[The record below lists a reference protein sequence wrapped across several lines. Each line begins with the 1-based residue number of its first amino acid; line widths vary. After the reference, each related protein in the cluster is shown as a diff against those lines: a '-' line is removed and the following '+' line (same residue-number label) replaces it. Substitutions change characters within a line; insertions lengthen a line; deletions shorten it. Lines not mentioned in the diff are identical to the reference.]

1 MARDCQK
8 RGKSPYMDAKRS
20 LDRNIW
26 MIAWPAILSNISIP
40 ILGLVDAAMLGH
52 LDDTRYLAAVAL
64 GGAILSF
71 LYWGFGFL
79 RMGTT
84 GHVAR
89 ARGAGENTLA
99 FLVMARSAVLGLA
112 IAFAIMLLGP
122 AWIRLGLAVMQPA
135 ESLAGHA
142 GAYIEIRL
150 LSAPA
155 VLVTY
160 AIVGWFIGC
169 QNTRW
174 PMVILLVTN
183 ALNIVLDVLFI
194 IGMGLNSDGAA
205 MATVCAEYCGLLLG
219 VFAVYRAAPG
229 LPAVRE
235 IRAGITDLGAYNT
248 LWRSNG
254 NLLVRTVCL
263 LACFAFFT
271 AMGEKLGQ
279 DVVAANALMLQFLLF
294 AAFALDGVAYAAEGM
309 AGSRLGARDLA
320 GFYRVVARCALWSA
334 AGACVISLVIA
345 LAQPA
350 LLPLLS
356 NIGEVRQI
364 LADVHV
370 WLVLLPLLAA
380 PSYLLDGVF
389 IGAAETRPLMTTM
402 LFSALLVYLPA
413 WYFTQGY
420 GNHGLWLAFALF
432 NAARGVSLGWVFRR
446 FSRHGRWL
454 SGTTAG
460 GPATLL
466 AE

>member
-1 MARDCQK
+1 
-8 RGKSPYMDAKRS
+8 MDAKRS

-26 MIAWPAILSNISIP
+26 IIAWPAILSNLSIP

-52 LDDTRYLAAVAL
+52 LADTRYLAAVAL

-89 ARGAGENTLA
+89 ARGAGDHNLA
-99 FLVMARSAVLGLA
+99 FLVLARSAVLGLA
-112 IAFAIMLLGP
+112 IALAVMLLGP
-122 AWIRLGLAVMQPA
+122 AWIKLGLAIMQPA
-135 ESLAGHA
+135 ESLSVHA
-142 GAYIEIRL
+142 SSYIGIRL

-155 VLVTY
+155 VLITY

-174 PMVILLVTN
+174 PMVILLLTN
-183 ALNIVLDVLFI
+183 TVNILLDMLFI

-219 VFAVYRAAPG
+219 LFAVYRAAPSM
-229 LPAVRE
+229 PCIRAV
-235 IRAGITDLGAYNT
+235 RAGIVDLRAYGT
-248 LWRSNG
+248 LWRSNS
-254 NLLVRTVCL
+254 NLLVRTVAL

-279 DVVAANALMLQFLLF
+279 NVVAANALMLQFLVL
-294 AAFALDGVAYAAEGM
+294 AAFALDGFAYAAEGM

-320 GFYRVVARCALWSA
+320 GFYSVVARCALWSA
-334 AGACVISLVIA
+334 AGACIISLVIA
-345 LAQPA
+345 LGQPFI
-350 LLPLLS
+350 LPLLS
-356 NIGEVRQI
+356 DIDGVRQI
-364 LADVHV
+364 LADVHI

-380 PSYLLDGVF
+380 PGYLLDGVF

-413 WYFTQGY
+413 WYVTRDF
-420 GNHGLWLAFALF
+420 GNQGLWLALALF
-432 NAARGVSLGWVFRR
+432 NAARGVSLAWVFWR
-446 FSRHGRWL
+446 FSHHGRWL
-454 SGTTAG
+454 AGSTADRTA
-460 GPATLL
+460 ATPPG
-466 AE
+466 

>member
-1 MARDCQK
+1 
-8 RGKSPYMDAKRS
+8 MDAIRN

-52 LDDTRYLAAVAL
+52 LQDTRYLAAVAL

-89 ARGAGENTLA
+89 ARGAGDDSLA
-99 FLVMARSAVLGLA
+99 FLVLARSAALGLA
-112 IAFAIMLLGP
+112 IALVVMLLGP

-135 ESLAGHA
+135 ESLSGHA
-142 GAYIEIRL
+142 SAYMGIRL

-155 VLVTY
+155 VLITY

-174 PMVILLVTN
+174 PMVILLLTN
-183 ALNIVLDVLFI
+183 TVNILLDSLFI

-219 VFAVYRAAPG
+219 LFAVYRAAPQFPG
-229 LPAVRE
+229 IRE
-235 IRAGITDLGAYNT
+235 LRAGMTDRRAYGT
-248 LWRSNG
+248 LWRSNR
-254 NLLVRTVCL
+254 NLLVRTLSL

-320 GFYRVVARCALWSA
+320 GFYRVVSRCALWSA
-334 AGACVISLVIA
+334 AGAGIISLVVA
-345 LAQPA
+345 MAQPV

-356 NIGEVRQI
+356 DIDGVRQI

-370 WLVLLPLLAA
+370 WLILLPLLAA

-402 LFSALLVYLPA
+402 LFSALMVYLPV
-413 WYFTQGY
+413 WYFTREF

-432 NAARGVSLGWVFRR
+432 NAARGVSLAWVFRR
-446 FSRHGRWL
+446 FSRRGRWL
-454 SGTTAG
+454 AGTDAARSVTPLTG
-460 GPATLL
+460 
-466 AE
+466 

>member
-1 MARDCQK
+1 
-8 RGKSPYMDAKRS
+8 MDAKRS

-52 LDDTRYLAAVAL
+52 LQDTRYLAAVAI

-84 GHVAR
+84 GHVAG
-89 ARGAGENTLA
+89 ARGAGEHELA
-99 FLVMARSAVLGLA
+99 FFVLARSAALGLA
-112 IAFAIMLLGP
+112 ISLVVMLLGP
-122 AWIRLGLAVMQPA
+122 LWIRLGLAALQPA
-135 ESLAGHA
+135 ESLSGHA
-142 GAYIEIRL
+142 SAYMGIRL

-174 PMVILLVTN
+174 PMVILLLTN
-183 ALNIVLDVLFI
+183 TVNILLDTLFI
-194 IGMGLNSDGAA
+194 VGLDLKSNGAA

-219 VFAVYRAAPG
+219 LFALHRAAPRRPKA
-229 LPAVRE
+229 LTLALAV
-235 IRAGITDLGAYNT
+235 IDLRAYGA
-248 LWRSNG
+248 LWRSNR
-254 NLLVRTVCL
+254 NLLVRTLSL

-279 DVVAANALMLQFLLF
+279 DVVAANALMLQFLLL
-294 AAFALDGVAYAAEGM
+294 ASFALDGFAYAAEGM
-309 AGSRLGARDLA
+309 SGGRLGAGDLN
-320 GFYRVVARCALWSA
+320 GFYRVVTRCALWSA
-334 AGACVISLVIA
+334 CSACLISLSIA
-345 LAQPA
+345 LGQ
-350 LLPLLS
+350 PLLIPLMS
-356 NIGEVRQI
+356 DIDSVRQI
-364 LADVHV
+364 LVDVHL

-402 LFSALLVYLPA
+402 LFSALLVFLPA
-413 WYFTQGY
+413 WYFTQSY
-420 GNHGLWLAFALF
+420 GNHGLWLALALF
-432 NAARGVSLGWVFRR
+432 NTARGVSLAFVFRHFCR
-446 FSRHGRWL
+446 RGYWIDGSRAVAPTDGQP
-454 SGTTAG
+454 G
-460 GPATLL
+460 
-466 AE
+466 

>member
-1 MARDCQK
+1 
-8 RGKSPYMDAKRS
+8 MDAKRS

-26 MIAWPAILSNISIP
+26 IIAWPAILANISIP

-64 GGAILSF
+64 GGALLSF

-89 ARGAGENTLA
+89 ARGAGEDTLA
-99 FLVMARSAVLGLA
+99 FLVLARSAALGLA
-112 IAFAIMLLGP
+112 IALAVMLMGP
-122 AWIRLGLAVMQPA
+122 AWIKLGLALMQPA
-135 ESLAGHA
+135 EALSGHA
-142 GAYIEIRL
+142 SSYIGLRL

-155 VLVTY
+155 VLITY

-174 PMVILLVTN
+174 PMVILLFTN
-183 ALNIVLDVLFI
+183 ALNILLDVLFI
-194 IGMGLNSDGAA
+194 VGMGLNSDGAA
-205 MATVCAEYCGLLLG
+205 IATVCAEYSGLVLG
-219 VFAVYRAAPG
+219 LFAVYRAAPR
-229 LPAVRE
+229 LPGTRE
-235 IRAGITDLGAYNT
+235 LRAGITDLDAYGT
-248 LWRSNG
+248 LWRSNR

-263 LACFAFFT
+263 LSCFAFFT

-279 DVVAANALMLQFLLF
+279 NVVAANALMLQLLLF

-320 GFYRVVARCALWSA
+320 GFYSVVTRCALWTA
-334 AGACVISLVIA
+334 GGACLISLVIA
-345 LAQPA
+345 LAQPV

-356 NIGEVRQI
+356 DIGEVQQV
-364 LADVHV
+364 LADVHL

-413 WYFTQGY
+413 WYFTQAY

-446 FSRHGRWL
+446 FSRHGCWRE
-454 SGTTAG
+454 GPAG
-460 GPATLL
+460 GRTHGIPL
-466 AE
+466 E

>member
-1 MARDCQK
+1 
-8 RGKSPYMDAKRS
+8 MDAKQS

-52 LDDTRYLAAVAL
+52 LPDTRYLAAVAL

-71 LYWGFGFL
+71 LYWGFSFL

-89 ARGAGENTLA
+89 ARGADNHILA
-99 FLVMARSAVLGLA
+99 FLVLARSAVLGLA
-112 IAFAIMLLGP
+112 IAVVVVLLGP
-122 AWIRLGLAVMQPA
+122 AWTALGLAVMQPA
-135 ESLAGHA
+135 ESLSGHA
-142 GAYIEIRL
+142 ASYIGIRL
-150 LSAPA
+150 WSAPA

-174 PMVILLVTN
+174 PMAILLVTN
-183 ALNIVLDVLFI
+183 GMNILLDILFI
-194 IGMGLNSDGAA
+194 VGLGLNSDGAA

-219 VFAVYRAAPG
+219 VFAVRQAAPELPGARELHSG
-229 LPAVRE
+229 LTDR
-235 IRAGITDLGAYNT
+235 RAYGA
-248 LWRSNG
+248 LWRSNRH
-254 NLLVRTVCL
+254 LLVRTLSL

-279 DVVAANALMLQFLLF
+279 DVVAANALMMQFLLF
-294 AAFALDGVAYAAEGM
+294 AAFSLDGFAYAAEGL
-309 AGSRLGARDLA
+309 AGGRLGARDLP
-320 GFYRVVARCALWSA
+320 GFYSVVRRCALWSA
-334 AGACVISLVIA
+334 ASACAISLMIA
-345 LAQPA
+345 LGQPL

-356 NIGEVRQI
+356 DIDRIRQI
-364 LADVHV
+364 LADVHP
-370 WLVLLPLLAA
+370 WLVFLPLLAA

-402 LFSALLVYLPA
+402 LFSALLIYLPA
-413 WYFTQGY
+413 WYFSQGW

-432 NAARGVSLGWVFRR
+432 NLARGVSLAWVFRR
-446 FSRHGRWL
+446 FSLGGHWL
-454 SGTTAG
+454 SGQ
-460 GPATLL
+460 
-466 AE
+466 